1 MSRFW
6 SILMGLAL
14 LTAGSLPD
22 SAEASDQRNLAW
34 KKSTNFNNHPPR
46 KAVVNITKRRPKV
59 EIAQSYRASK
69 KIEVPTF
76 RILATFQFDDSA
88 LAHAPSEN
96 PTALARLAPGKC
108 EWVQSIV
115 AGYAFENVTPRTCT
129 GSVFTYEA
137 RRADRTYLIQAS
149 ALNGDLIKVERTSE
163 PMQSADIP
171 DEASTRTIAPAT
183 DRDFSILIVACLIL
197 TLVCSA
203 GIVKPTRVRP
213 FRNSD

>member
-1 MSRFW
+1 MSCFW
-6 SILMGLAL
+6 SILMCLAL

-22 SAEASDQRNLAW
+22 SAEASDQRSLAW

-46 KAVVNITKRRPKV
+46 KAVINIMKRRPKV
-59 EIAQSYRASK
+59 EIAQSHRAGK

-76 RILATFQFDDSA
+76 RILATFQFDDAA

-96 PTALARLAPGKC
+96 PTALARPAPGKC

-149 ALNGDLIKVERTSE
+149 ALNGELIKVERTSE
-163 PMQSADIP
+163 RMQSADIP
-171 DEASTRTIAPAT
+171 DGASPRTIEPAI
-183 DRDFSILIVACLIL
+183 DLDFSRLIIACLIL

-203 GIVKPTRVRP
+203 GMVKPTRVRP
-213 FRNSD
+213 LRRA